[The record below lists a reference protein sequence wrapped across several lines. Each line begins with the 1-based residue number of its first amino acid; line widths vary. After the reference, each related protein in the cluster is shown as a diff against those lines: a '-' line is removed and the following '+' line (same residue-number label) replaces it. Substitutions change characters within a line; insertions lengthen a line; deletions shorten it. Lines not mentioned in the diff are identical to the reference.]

1 MNRYFMCIFLCY
13 IFQMG
18 FIQLNEDF
26 IFIEPLNDT
35 VAITGHPHRVYR
47 RKRSMEEKVTEKS
60 VPHSHYCGVI
70 SGNALSWKGLIKY
83 AMWDESWNKT
93 SHPPSLLPSM
103 PLSYPVL
110 FFFLASYLA
119 HPSLSLCLSICPRL
133 YLFFFNVESL
143 LVNDNYIYFFD
154 LFSMK

>member
-1 MNRYFMCIFLCY
+1 MNRYFICIFLCY

-70 SGNALSWKGLIKY
+70 SGNALSWKGLIN
-83 AMWDESWNKT
+83 AFFF
-93 SHPPSLLPSM
+93 PCLPPFPILPSLCVYPS
-103 PLSYPVL
+103 VHGFI
-110 FFFLASYLA
+110 FFFLMWN
-119 HPSLSLCLSICPRL
+119 LSWLMTIT
-133 YLFFFNVESL
+133 YIFL
-143 LVNDNYIYFFD
+143 LVLYEVVYFNI
-154 LFSMK
+154 KIE

>member
-1 MNRYFMCIFLCY
+1 MNRYFIPIFLCY

-60 VPHSHYCGVI
+60 VPLSHYCGVI
-70 SGNALSWKGLIKY
+70 SGNAFSWKGLIKY
-83 AMWDESWNKT
+83 AMWDESWNK
-93 SHPPSLLPSM
+93 SSLPSFFPPCHPPRAFFFPCLPTFPILPS
-103 PLSYPVL
+103 LCVYPSVHGFN
-110 FFFLASYLA
+110 FFF
-119 HPSLSLCLSICPRL
+119 
-133 YLFFFNVESL
+133 
-143 LVNDNYIYFFD
+143 
-154 LFSMK
+154 

>member
-1 MNRYFMCIFLCY
+1 MNRYFIPIFLCY

-70 SGNALSWKGLIKY
+70 TGNVFSWKGLIKY
-83 AMWDESWNKT
+83 AMWDESWNK
-93 SHPPSLLPSM
+93 PSLPPFFPPCHQPRAFFFPCLPTFPVLPS
-103 PLSYPVL
+103 LCVYPSVHGFN
-110 FFFLASYLA
+110 FFF
-119 HPSLSLCLSICPRL
+119 
-133 YLFFFNVESL
+133 
-143 LVNDNYIYFFD
+143 
-154 LFSMK
+154 